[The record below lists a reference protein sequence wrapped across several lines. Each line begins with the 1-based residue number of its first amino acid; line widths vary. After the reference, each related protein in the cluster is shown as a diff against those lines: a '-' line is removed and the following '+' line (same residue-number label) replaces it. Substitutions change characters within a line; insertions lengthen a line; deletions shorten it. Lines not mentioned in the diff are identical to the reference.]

1 MFQTTYL
8 QVALQ
13 YVFNDFIL
21 FNKVSYLKP
30 NFKLKI
36 DPKLCTIK
44 KTQRKFLKPGD
55 NFQKTLNNPDNIHYY
70 KFNVRYY
77 IFNMITVS
85 FKICLLNYN
94 NDSFLFRF
102 FSLLSKILQIF
113 LFIKV
118 RKSYFKILI
127 LALNLLIKVNLK

>member
-1 MFQTTYL
+1 MFFIYYTLFMFQTTFL

-44 KTQRKFLKPGD
+44 KPRG
-55 NFQKTLNNPDNIHYY
+55 
-70 KFNVRYY
+70 
-77 IFNMITVS
+77 
-85 FKICLLNYN
+85 NY
-94 NDSFLFRF
+94 
-102 FSLLSKILQIF
+102 
-113 LFIKV
+113 
-118 RKSYFKILI
+118 
-127 LALNLLIKVNLK
+127 